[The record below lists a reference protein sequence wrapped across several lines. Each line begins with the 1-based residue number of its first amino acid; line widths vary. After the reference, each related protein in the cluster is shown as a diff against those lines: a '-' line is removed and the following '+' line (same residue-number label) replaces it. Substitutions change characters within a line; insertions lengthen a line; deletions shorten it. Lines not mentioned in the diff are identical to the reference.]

1 MEKALEVDRL
11 KLADEQRRSYNFQ
24 IIVKKRVI
32 FVEQLLKSQVGGGK
46 TCSGEGAAQSL
57 QLVKLLESRF
67 WWEIIYDMSKLG
79 RS

>member
-32 FVEQLLKSQVGGGK
+32 FVEPLLGTCEVTDWRRKNLLWRRSGSEFTTHQAPQEQILVGDH
-46 TCSGEGAAQSL
+46 
-57 QLVKLLESRF
+57 
-67 WWEIIYDMSKLG
+67 I
-79 RS
+79 